1 MDVTAVA
8 QVADVLLPQGDFS
21 SQPAEQFFPVL
32 LGKLAARNE
41 QSPNRGEEAEAAGW
55 PLVPII
61 VDSRKWAA
69 SSLGTPRAIQEGL
82 LGGELESAEGVTDST
97 GGLLQE
103 EAEAGST
110 FSLLGHESGED
121 TSPTNAAASWA
132 ATAIPMALKTPAQ
145 AGVPSKES
153 YPPGH
158 TRSALGDALPKPP
171 WNDVAPLRLGAHG
184 AASPEMREEGLLRA
198 EVNEVPNAVLHEP
211 EGTAKPFGFPA
222 GEDGRSNEA
231 VRSERGS
238 SRDLGIPPDLK
249 PLDSQRGS
257 EGQEVLR
264 PGWALGSDG
273 SLGVMDQGG
282 APELNVQLP
291 RAAELR
297 ADPNTSVST
306 ASSPTAGQER
316 VWRWAQSAGSFQ
328 WGGAQVAYI
337 SLDPLGGGPDGGA
350 SGSSKLW
357 PEEVHFRTE
366 TAGGETATPGDLDP
380 GASSPEES
388 LQQMKVY
395 LHGSHGTVSRTSGE
409 PTQNRTDSLRDAGR
423 EAVRSERGS
432 SRDLG
437 IPPDL
442 KPLDSQRGSE
452 GQEVLRPGW
461 ALGSDGSLGV
471 MDQGGAPELNVQLP
485 RAAELRADP
494 NTSVS
499 TASSPTAGQ
508 ERVWRWAQSAGSF
521 QWGGAQ
527 VAYISLDPPGVGPV
541 RLKVRVTKEVVDA
554 VFTVQ
559 SPQQKVFLE
568 DGLWQLRHG
577 LWERG
582 LSPQQLWVE
591 VGSNGEGRDAQRN
604 APGVPLHVM
613 VHPHSVLEE
622 EVVELPTYSHKSGSI
637 LHVRV

>member
-61 VDSRKWAA
+61 VDSRKWTA
-69 SSLGTPRAIQEGL
+69 SSFGTPRAIQEGL

-110 FSLLGHESGED
+110 VSLLGHETGED
-121 TSPTNAAASWA
+121 PSPTYAAASWA

-145 AGVPSKES
+145 AGVLSKES

-158 TRSALGDALPKPP
+158 TRSALGEVLSKPP
-171 WNDVAPLRLGAHG
+171 WNDVAPLRWGAHG
-184 AASPEMREEGLLRA
+184 AASPEMRQEGLLRA
-198 EVNEVPNAVLHEP
+198 ELNEVPNAVLHEP

-231 VRSERGS
+231 VRFERGS

-249 PLDSQRGS
+249 PLDFQRGS

-273 SLGVMDQGG
+273 SSGVMDQGG

-306 ASSPTAGQER
+306 ATSSTAGQER
-316 VWRWAQSAGSFQ
+316 VWRG
-328 WGGAQVAYI
+328 
-337 SLDPLGGGPDGGA
+337 
-350 SGSSKLW
+350 
-357 PEEVHFRTE
+357 
-366 TAGGETATPGDLDP
+366 
-380 GASSPEES
+380 
-388 LQQMKVY
+388 
-395 LHGSHGTVSRTSGE
+395 
-409 PTQNRTDSLRDAGR
+409 
-423 EAVRSERGS
+423 
-432 SRDLG
+432 
-437 IPPDL
+437 
-442 KPLDSQRGSE
+442 
-452 GQEVLRPGW
+452 
-461 ALGSDGSLGV
+461 
-471 MDQGGAPELNVQLP
+471 
-485 RAAELRADP
+485 
-494 NTSVS
+494 
-499 TASSPTAGQ
+499 
-508 ERVWRWAQSAGSF
+508 AQSAGSF

-591 VGSNGEGRDAQRN
+591 VGSNGEGRDAQKN
-604 APGVPLHVM
+604 APGVPLHAM

-622 EVVELPTYSHKSGSI
+622 EVIEFPTYSHTSGSI